1 MATAFKEYKK
11 FYQKI
16 IFGMKANFCAKFEV
30 NLKTSTYQPLHD
42 FYMNLYLTSS
52 LWNQRFEESVDLMVC
67 VVMVYPG
74 ENRDWIGPWMTFC
87 GLPKITVD
95 MSFYMPF
102 LLFRYLDWSQSW
114 MRQIEEVYAI
124 QIDLR
129 LRLLWHFRLI
139 SSFPAYHHFLL
150 KHSSSK
156 LSSLIRV

>member
-1 MATAFKEYKK
+1 MSL
-11 FYQKI
+11 FYPKNEI
-16 IFGMKANFCAKFEV
+16 LWLLSWLTINDCRHHIPLALM
-30 NLKTSTYQPLHD
+30 TRSTNKVTYHQFVPT
-42 FYMNLYLTSS
+42 LTSS
-52 LWNQRFEESVDLMVC
+52 LWNKRFEESVDLMVC

-102 LLFRYLDWSQSW
+102 LIFRYLDWSQSW
-114 MRQIEEVYAI
+114 MRQIEEDYAI
-124 QIDLR
+124 QIDLN
-129 LRLLWHFRLI
+129 LRLIWHFRLI